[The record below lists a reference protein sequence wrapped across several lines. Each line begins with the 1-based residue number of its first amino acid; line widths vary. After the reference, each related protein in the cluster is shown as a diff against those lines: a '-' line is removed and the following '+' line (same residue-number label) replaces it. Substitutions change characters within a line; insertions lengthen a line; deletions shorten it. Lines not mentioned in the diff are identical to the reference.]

1 MLVASNYLNVISIR
15 FATPVAIDEV
25 EVTYAYFAHQ
35 DDDDAMVLH
44 RIRQSSNALGPSG
57 LSSMEDASVFHRVQ
71 TGNRTPGKA
80 IVQKGVT
87 DPSRPGFESRQSE
100 PTGNLPHWSHYP
112 APPGCA
118 IGKGAGWGGGGG
130 KWG

>member
-44 RIRQSSNALGPSG
+44 RIRQSSNAIGPSG
-57 LSSMEDASVFHRVQ
+57 LTSMEDASVFHRVQ
-71 TGNRTPGKA
+71 IGNRTPGKP
-80 IVQKGVT
+80 IFQKGVT
-87 DPSRPGFESRQSE
+87 APSRLGFEFRQNDESGRSEERRVGKERVRTCGSRWC
-100 PTGNLPHWSHYP
+100 PYHY
-112 APPGCA
+112 
-118 IGKGAGWGGGGG
+118 
-130 KWG
+130 